1 MSSGWFVIRVVFSS
15 GWSVHCQLHRETLKV
30 HLTQPTLPPIAASA
44 HSDLRITLLTPAT
57 LVNHR
62 SSGMPAITDTSHHRY
77 HPCRNTLT
85 RILTKPASP
94 VSRGDKP
101 LVLMTLILGEKTAER
116 EEMER
121 EEMERE
127 GAMTEGGTALWSFFF
142 FVFFCGRCFGNRIC
156 SFPVH
161 AVIDGTR
168 GRRMRVFLGCVFF

>member
-1 MSSGWFVIRVVFSS
+1 MVSHQEWSLIRSGLSSGWSVIRVVFSS

-85 RILTKPASP
+85 RILTNPASP

-121 EEMERE
+121 E
-127 GAMTEGGTALWSFFF
+127 GAMSEGGTALWSFFCLCLFLWSLFRKQDLF
-142 FVFFCGRCFGNRIC
+142 FSCACGHRWN
-156 SFPVH
+156 
-161 AVIDGTR
+161 
-168 GRRMRVFLGCVFF
+168 